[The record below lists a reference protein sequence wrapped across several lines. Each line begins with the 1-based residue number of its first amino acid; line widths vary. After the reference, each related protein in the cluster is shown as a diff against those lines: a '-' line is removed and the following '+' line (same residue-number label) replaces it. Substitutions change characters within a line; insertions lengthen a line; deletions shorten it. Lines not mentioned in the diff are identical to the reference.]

1 LTKNLN
7 NFLEKL
13 MNPLSVEQLQSGIIG
28 KKVVVL
34 DAAAWAMTICT
45 VTGVTSDSGGLIL
58 SAEGG
63 DKDKFS
69 LEAPVEIFKT
79 ETGFQ
84 LKTEKLVLN
93 VDLLP
98 E

>member
-1 LTKNLN
+1 MSPQSL
-7 NFLEKL
+7 
-13 MNPLSVEQLQSGIIG
+13 EQLQSGM
-28 KKVVVL
+28 V
-34 DAAAWAMTICT
+34 
-45 VTGVTSDSGGLIL
+45 L

-84 LKTEKLVLN
+84 LKTDKLVLN

>member
-1 LTKNLN
+1 MSPQSL
-7 NFLEKL
+7 
-13 MNPLSVEQLQSGIIG
+13 EQLQSGIIR

-34 DAAAWAMTICT
+34 GAAWAMTICT
-45 VTGVTSDSGGLIL
+45 MTGVTNDSSGMVL

-69 LEAPVEIFKT
+69 LEALVEIFKT

-84 LKTEKLVLN
+84 LKTDKLVLN
-93 VDLLP
+93 LDLLP